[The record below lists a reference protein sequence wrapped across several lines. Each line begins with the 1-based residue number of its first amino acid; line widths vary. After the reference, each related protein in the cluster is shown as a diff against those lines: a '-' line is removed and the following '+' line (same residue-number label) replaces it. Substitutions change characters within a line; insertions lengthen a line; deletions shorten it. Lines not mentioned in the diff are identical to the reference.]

1 MEQEKPTTL
10 SLIIPVYNVSK
21 YIERCLKSVLN
32 QTYDHFE
39 CILVDDASPDD
50 SIAKSE
56 RMIKDYVG
64 SIQFRILHHAQ
75 NRGLSAA
82 RNTGIDAATGDYIL
96 FLDSDDLI
104 SNDCVEKLMAPVR
117 NDRSIE
123 MVVGEHLRFSDDGL
137 LDRKT
142 MVWRHQEDLTSQE
155 SIRNLYFD
163 RQYHIP
169 PAAWNKLTS
178 RDFINKH
185 HLRFK
190 EGQIWEDTLW
200 FFFEMKH
207 LRHIYIIP
215 DVTYYY
221 YYRPDS
227 ISYGTNAEEK
237 NKQWCL
243 LFDTLSANFTPGE
256 ESREAALHL
265 DRFCYGY
272 IRTPKCK
279 EFRAVAKRF
288 ARALPFRQYPAQRVL
303 LAAASLLP
311 HNDTGKQ
318 IFKWINNQFK

>member
-1 MEQEKPTTL
+1 MDAQGLTSPQRKLVMWYKVKE
-10 SLIIPVYNVSK
+10 
-21 YIERCLKSVLN
+21 LKSKGLN
-32 QTYDHFE
+32 CVQIAHELGVHRQTVMKY
-39 CILVDDASPDD
+39 
-50 SIAKSE
+50 
-56 RMIKDYVG
+56 
-64 SIQFRILHHAQ
+64 
-75 NRGLSAA
+75 
-82 RNTGIDAATGDYIL
+82 
-96 FLDSDDLI
+96 
-104 SNDCVEKLMAPVR
+104 EKMA
-117 NDRSIE
+117 
-123 MVVGEHLRFSDDGL
+123 DGL
-137 LDRKT
+137 LDRRT

-178 RDFINKH
+178 KDFINRH

-200 FFFEMKH
+200 LFFEMKH
-207 LRHIYIIP
+207 LRHVYIIP

-227 ISYGTNAEEK
+227 ISYGTTAVEK
-237 NKQWCL
+237 SKQWCL

-272 IRTPKCK
+272 IRTPKGK
-279 EFRAVAKRF
+279 EFRKVAKRF

-303 LAAASLLP
+303 SCRTTTRESRSSSGLIISSRVSNKTP
-311 HNDTGKQ
+311 DTR
-318 IFKWINNQFK
+318 IICARPSC